1 MNNFKAHKRS
11 TSITPF
17 MAARQSGFSLIELMV
32 AVALSLLLMM
42 AILQLFLDV
51 IRTQDEMSKTN
62 AQMENGRFA
71 MQVIADDVMHGGF
84 WDGYVPQFDDLTLP
98 VTDAPTDYPAAAPA
112 PCEAYPWGADAAA
125 IDTYKKALL
134 AIPVQVYDAV
144 PPGCSAVVA
153 NKKAGTDVLVVRHAD
168 AKAYAASCDGA
179 SPTGSCAGYV
189 DSKVYF
195 QSSRCSGVSP
205 YAFVLGTSGFNLQK
219 MTCLASALMDVR
231 RYAATIYYVRDYSVT
246 TGDGVPTLMRA
257 EFGGDGATGWTVEP
271 IIEGIENLVVE
282 LGIDSLSDSGAAV
295 GLTTAINWA
304 NPLNKTSPTNRGDGA
319 PDGAFVHCTAC
330 SVAQL
335 VNTVAVKVYV
345 LARNVEPTRGY
356 TDAKAYQLG
365 SVTIAAVNDPFKRHV
380 YSTTVRLT
388 NVSMRRETP

>member
-1 MNNFKAHKRS
+1 MNSLKAPKRS
-11 TSITPF
+11 TYKTPY

-32 AVALSLLLMM
+32 VVALSLLLMV

-51 IRTQDEMSKTN
+51 TRTQDEMARTN

-84 WDGYVPQFDDLTLP
+84 WDGYVPQFDDLTSAD
-98 VTDAPTDYPAAAPA
+98 VPTDYPAAAPA
-112 PCEAYPWGADAAA
+112 PCEAYPWGADATA
-125 IDTYKKALL
+125 IDAYKKALL

-144 PPGCSAVVA
+144 PAGCATVVA

-168 AKAYAASCDGA
+168 TQAYATSCDGA
-179 SPTGSCAGYV
+179 SPSGSCTGYA

-195 QSSRCSGVSP
+195 QSSRCSGASP
-205 YAFVLGTSGFNLQK
+205 YAFVLDTGGFNLQK

-231 RYAATIYYVRDYSVT
+231 RYVATIYYIRDYSVT
-246 TGDGVPTLMRA
+246 AGDGIPTLMRA
-257 EFGGDGATGWTVEP
+257 EFGGDGATGWTVQP
-271 IIEGIENLVVE
+271 IIDGVESLVVE
-282 LGIDSLSDSGAAV
+282 LGIDSLSDTGAAV
-295 GLTTAINWA
+295 NHAAAIVWA

-319 PDGAFVHCTAC
+319 PDGAFVHCSAC

-345 LARNVEPTRGY
+345 LARNVEPSPGY
-356 TDAKAYQLG
+356 TDTKAYQLG
-365 SVTIAAVNDPFKRHV
+365 SVAIPAFNDAFKRHV